1 MTLPKSVRIDSVITI
16 VLLISPAVVYV
27 VNFNEFN
34 LSKETNDWGVLE
46 IYLEELLKLSF
57 H

>member
-16 VLLISPAVVYV
+16 VLLIIPAVLYV
-27 VNFNEFN
+27 VKFNEFN
-34 LSKETNDWGVLE
+34 LSKEPNDWGVLE
-46 IYLEELLKLSF
+46 ISLEELLKLSF